1 MDNDPPP
8 PPLNVSNLPDAP
20 DKEKMDQIRRKRME
34 KLSSAT
40 PRSKAEGAGEMM
52 ETDSLSTLE
61 TGSTPATEPTQAT
74 PKKIQISKAAPS
86 SNPTDPN
93 PFTKLGAQARAA
105 TMPTTVSIPDA
116 TSSDLKRKRTEP
128 SAQTSSPTLP
138 RTSNIPAA
146 DEPIEQW
153 ENRTLS
159 SIFRITL
166 DHEQRTD
173 GTHKLIFLPNLRQ
186 ELIDEEVPVLLAKER
201 LDSALL
207 EAASTIPNHKSI
219 LDYLLPCWKRVTKVL
234 KGRRGYA
241 GEKDAVLKEAKRLC
255 MSYCIFAVDM
265 PELFGRSPNPSTDS
279 LTPYLLFEGGEE
291 MGVCPD
297 FLTELVSRLEEDET
311 VKTMIIKAVSGIS
324 LALSNMTMNDNYKPH
339 VEALKA
345 LCQFKPIA
353 TAIALD
359 PFFQIPTSM
368 ATSAPAIEKFTIL
381 GPFFRISPLQS
392 EVTKEY
398 FAAPKTMDKRFILN
412 SQEALRLT
420 LQSHQKDL
428 LDIVNQLVRASPESK
443 NQTLQWFAHVV
454 NSNHKRR
461 AMRPDATLLS
471 TDGFL
476 MNVTVVLDG
485 LCEPFMDTMFS
496 KVDRI
501 DVDYLR
507 RKPRVDIKE
516 ETKLNAD
523 QEASDGYYDVEVS
536 GSSNFISEV
545 FFLTLAAHH
554 YGSEATNGMLKSL
567 DKDIKTLTSK
577 VAELEAERPKFTNSP
592 MNMARFE
599 EQLKRF
605 NDVLEKSMSLKFA
618 IEGVLLD
625 KVMQAKSL
633 MFMRVVTVWLLRIA
647 TGSNY
652 TPDQT
657 IQLPLPAEQPDAFK
671 YLPEYVLE
679 DIVGNFN
686 FVFRYMPDVMI
697 SAVGDE
703 LIALCITF
711 LTNSDYIKNPYLKA
725 KLVTLLFHGTWP
737 VYHRTKGVLG
747 DSLIGMKFANDHLLH
762 ALMKF
767 YIEVEST
774 GMHTQFYDKFN
785 IRYEIF
791 QVIKCIWTNDVYK
804 QRLTQESRTNI
815 QFFLKFVNLLLNDAT
830 YVLDEALTKFPKI
843 HDLQQELRDPHA
855 TFTPDQRT
863 AKEEELASA
872 ETQAQSYMQL
882 TNETVS
888 MMKLFTK
895 TLSASFT
902 MPEIVDRVAAMLNFT
917 LDTLVGPKSANLK
930 VEDPKKYAFE
940 PKTLLC
946 EFFDVYLN
954 LSVSE
959 NFIVAVARDGRSYK
973 PENFDAAT
981 RIITRY
987 SLRAGEEVASFE
999 TLKDRFKIAKMNDD
1013 QEDLDMG
1020 EPPDEFMDPLMATLM
1035 TDPVMLPI
1043 SRQIVDR
1050 STIRSHLLS
1059 EPHDPYNRAPL
1070 KIEDVIPQP
1079 ELLKQIEEWVKETK
1093 EKARAA
1099 RLQAKTDA
1107 AMEDTEEKTA
1117 MDVSGQ

>member
-1 MDNDPPP
+1 MENDPQPP
-8 PPLNVSNLPDAP
+8 ADVPEAP
-20 DKEKMDQIRRKRME
+20 DKEKMDQIRRRRLE
-34 KLSSAT
+34 KLSGNPTT
-40 PRSKAEGAGEMM
+40 PKAGE
-52 ETDSLSTLE
+52 EEKAAISSS
-61 TGSTPATEPTQAT
+61 STPAPENTPSAESTQGP
-74 PKKIQISKAAPS
+74 PKKIQISKAVPS
-86 SNPTDPN
+86 PKPADNPN

-105 TMPTTVSIPDA
+105 NMTSAPSTVRIPDTA
-116 TSSDLKRKRTEP
+116 ASTLKRKRAEID
-128 SAQTSSPTLP
+128 SQTIPRPP
-138 RTSNIPAA
+138 RTSIGPTA
-146 DEPIEQW
+146 EESIEQW

-159 SIFRITL
+159 NIFRITL
-166 DHEQRTD
+166 DPQQKTE
-173 GTHKLIFLPNLRQ
+173 GSHKLIFLPNLRQ
-186 ELIDEEVPVLLAKER
+186 ELIDEGAPVLLTKDR

-207 EAASTIPNHKSI
+207 EAGSTIPNHKSV
-219 LDYLLPCWKRVTKVL
+219 LDYLLPCWKRVVKAS
-234 KGRRGYA
+234 KGLRGYG
-241 GEKDAVLKEAKRLC
+241 GEKDAIVKEAKRLC
-255 MSYCIFAVDM
+255 MSYCIFAVEM
-265 PELFGRSPNPSTDS
+265 PELYGRNPNPATDS
-279 LTPYLLFEGGEE
+279 LTPYLLFEGGED
-291 MGVCPD
+291 MGICPD
-297 FLTELVSRLEEDET
+297 FLTELVSRFEEDET
-311 VKTMIIKAVSGIS
+311 VKPMITKAVSGIS
-324 LALSNMTMNDNYKPH
+324 LQLSNMTMNDNYKPH
-339 VEALKA
+339 VNALKT

-359 PFFQIPTSM
+359 PLFQM
-368 ATSAPAIEKFTIL
+368 ATSAPGIEKHTIL
-381 GPFFRISPLQS
+381 GPFFRISPLQP

-398 FAAPKTMDKRFILN
+398 FAGPKTMDKRHIHN

-420 LQSHQKDL
+420 LQAHQRDL
-428 LDIVNQLVRASPESK
+428 LDIVNQLVRASPEAK
-443 NQTLQWFAHVV
+443 NQTLQWFAYIV

-461 AMRPDATLLS
+461 AIRPDATQLS

-485 LCEPFMDTMFS
+485 LCEPFMDAMFS

-501 DVDYLR
+501 DVEYLR
-507 RKPRVDIKE
+507 RKPRVDIKA

-523 QEASDGYYDVEVS
+523 QTASDEYYDIEVS
-536 GSSNFISEV
+536 GTSNFISEV

-554 YGSEATNGMLKSL
+554 YGSEATNNMLKTL
-567 DKDIKTLTSK
+567 DKDIKYLTSK
-577 VAELEAERPKFTNSP
+577 VAELEAERPKFANSP

-599 EQLKRF
+599 EQLRRF
-605 NDVLEKSMSLKFA
+605 NEVLDKSMSLKFA
-618 IEGVLLD
+618 IEGVLFD

-633 MFMRVVTVWLLRIA
+633 MFMRVVTVWLLRVA
-647 TGSNY
+647 TSSNY
-652 TPDQT
+652 TPGKT
-657 IQLPLPAEQPDAFK
+657 IQLPLPDEQPDAFK

-686 FVFRYMPDVMI
+686 FVFRYIPDVMI

-725 KLVTLLFHGTWP
+725 KLVSLLFNGTWP

-747 DSLIGMKFANDHLLH
+747 DSLIGLKFANDHLLH

-774 GMHTQFYDKFN
+774 GAHTQFYDKFN

-791 QVIKCIWTNDVYK
+791 QVIKCIWTNDVYQ

-815 QFFLKFVNLLLNDAT
+815 DFFLRFVNLLLNDAT

-843 HDLQQELRDPHA
+843 HDIQQELRNPHSSLSA
-855 TFTPDQRT
+855 EERT

-872 ETQAQSYMQL
+872 ESQAQSYMQL

-902 MPEIVDRVAAMLNFT
+902 MPEIVDRVAAMLNYT

-930 VEDPKKYAFE
+930 VDDPKKYAFQ
-940 PKTLLC
+940 PKTLLG
-946 EFFDVYLN
+946 EFFDIYLN

-959 NFIVAVARDGRSYK
+959 AFIVAVARDGRSYK

-981 RIITRY
+981 RIITRF
-987 SLRAGEEVASFE
+987 SLRSGEDIAAFE
-999 TLKDRFKIAKMNDD
+999 KLKEGFKIARLNDE
-1013 QEDLDMG
+1013 QEDEDMG
-1020 EPPDEFMDPLMATLM
+1020 EPPEEFMDPLMATLM
-1035 TDPVMLPI
+1035 TDPVMLPV
-1043 SRQIVDR
+1043 SRTILDR

-1059 EPHDPYNRAPL
+1059 DPNDPYSRAPL

-1079 ELLKQIEEWVKETK
+1079 ELQARIEAWRMETRAA
-1093 EKARAA
+1093 ARAA
-1099 RLQAKTDA
+1099 RLQANAAAVSGST
-1107 AMEDTEEKTA
+1107 AMETTD
-1117 MDVSGQ
+1117 